1 MKRKICL
8 RAPEWQAADTD
19 GITERF
25 MKLRFRNTEEIMKC
39 RVYDLLNICSL
50 SSAEVEEMILALYR
64 WCSEDPAADED
75 MSAGIRKQ
83 DFDYSKWRREH
94 HDRSAVTVEDI
105 VRQEGINRKAA
116 LHIYGLVVRSFYKS
130 EQYDGQEYKYFN
142 YTSLKRR
149 KKNEQTGKKHC
160 SPDLGKSHIVDR
172 GGSSLYG
179 NR

>member
-39 RVYDLLNICSL
+39 RVYDLLNIYSL

-64 WCSEDPAADED
+64 WYSEDPIADED

-83 DFDYSKWRREH
+83 DFNYSRWRREH

-105 VRQEGINRKAA
+105 VLQEGINRKAV
-116 LHIYGLVVRSFYKS
+116 LHIYNIVVRSFYRS
-130 EQYDGQEYKYFN
+130 EHYDGFEYRYFN
-142 YTSLKRR
+142 YSSLKR
-149 KKNEQTGKKHC
+149 
-160 SPDLGKSHIVDR
+160 SMI
-172 GGSSLYG
+172 GG
-179 NR
+179 